1 MFQKKNKN
9 DRICKNCNK
18 HFVMKTY
25 NQVFCCDNCRNDFFN
40 EITAKAK
47 EQYKNQP
54 RPHVQNLEE

>member
-1 MFQKKNKN
+1 
-9 DRICKNCNK
+9 
-18 HFVMKTY
+18 MKTY